1 MRAAPPIVAAVPV
14 FTWTGFYVGLN
25 AGWGSRDSNDDT
37 VFVPAGTFLPP
48 FEGVSGIVSRGGS
61 GNNDGFVGGGQIGYN
76 FQFGS
81 FVIGAEAD
89 IQWADFGGDNNV
101 VFVPAGFP
109 ASFVAAGGNNQST
122 DWFGTVRARAG
133 FAFDRALI
141 YATGGFAYAGGGDDN
156 NCGFV
161 GGGAFCSGGDD
172 TRTGWTIGGGVEYA
186 LPVNWFGSSAVTFG
200 LEGLWVSFD
209 EDNNN
214 NGFVGTV
221 ADVNGNIT
229 PVFAAGGGGDNNNE
243 FWLIRAKLNFKF

>member
-1 MRAAPPIVAAVPV
+1 MRAAPPVVAAVPV

-25 AGWGSRDSNDDT
+25 AGWGSRDNGDDT
-37 VFVPAGTFLPP
+37 IFVPAGTFLPP
-48 FEGVSGIVSRGGS
+48 FDTVEGILSGNG

-81 FVIGAEAD
+81 FVVGAEAD

-101 VFVPAGFP
+101 LFVPAGFP
-109 ASFVAAGGNNQST
+109 PTFVAAGGRGQSI

-141 YATGGFAYAGGGDDN
+141 YATGGFAYASGGDGN
-156 NCGFV
+156 NCGFI
-161 GGGAFCSGGDD
+161 GAAGFCSNDD
-172 TRTGWTIGGGVEYA
+172 TRTGWTIGAGVEYA

-209 EDNNN
+209 EDNGN

-221 ADVNGNIT
+221 VTPGGVVT
-229 PVFAAGGGGDNNNE
+229 PVFVANNNDNNND
-243 FWLIRAKLNFKF
+243 FWVVRAKLNFKF